1 LQDALQAPFCSANR
15 YLGKTRI
22 ALYIGSRYYLRMR
35 RFIIIAMLF
44 ILPLQASWGALVAY
58 SSHELTEAKLK
69 LVGHGTYA
77 EGKDAKHSAGDKATA
92 GADDDCAVCHLAHH
106 SNLILPPLGV
116 SAPTFKLVR
125 FASPVPADTVFT
137 SLYFSR
143 PERPKWP
150 VVV

>member
-1 LQDALQAPFCSANR
+1 MLVDALRCR
-15 YLGKTRI
+15 RLI
-22 ALYIGSRYYLRMR
+22 ALYSLALYYLHMR
-35 RFIIIAMLF
+35 RFIVIAMLF

-58 SSHELTEAKLK
+58 SSHELAEAKLK
-69 LVGHGTYA
+69 PVGHSTYA
-77 EGKDAKHSAGDKATA
+77 EGKDAKHFGDKAAA